1 MDISGPVKIYIL
13 TKCTKCKAP
22 VRALF
27 ACKENCIQT
36 CPRCGARKEGGQP

>member
-1 MDISGPVKIYIL
+1 MDISGPVRIYLL
-13 TKCTKCKAP
+13 TKCTKCAAP

-27 ACKENCIQT
+27 APKKETVQT